1 MTLAIFDTHTHLND
15 ADLFD
20 NAEELIQR
28 AEDAGVVRLLVPGYD
43 QESSRR
49 AMELASRF
57 PGVYAAVGIHPHDA
71 KTATEK
77 DFSDLENWANDQKV
91 VAIGEIGLDYH
102 YDNSP
107 RDVQAEVFKR
117 QMEIAK
123 QKGLPIVI
131 HDREAHADVLAL
143 IKEVS
148 PLIAGGIMHSYSGS
162 VEMAMECMKLGFY
175 LSFSGPLTFKNAKKP
190 REVAAALPLDRILVE
205 TDAPYLTPEPYRGKQ
220 NEPANVRLVIEKL
233 MEIREESPDVIARAV
248 YQNSLRVFQLQ
259 E

>member
-20 NAEELIQR
+20 NSAELIQR
-28 AEDAGVVRLLVPGYD
+28 AQDAGVVRMLVPGYD

-49 AMELASRF
+49 AMELANRF

-77 DFSDLENWANDQKV
+77 DFTDLEDWASDPKV

-107 RDVQAEVFKR
+107 RDVQAEVFRR

-131 HDREAHADVLAL
+131 HDREAHADVMAL
-143 IKEVS
+143 VKEAS

-162 VEMAMECMKLGFY
+162 VEMAMECIKLGFY

-190 REVAAALPLDRILVE
+190 REVAAALPLDRLLVE

-220 NEPANVRLVIEKL
+220 NEPANVRLVLDKL
-233 MEIREESPDVIARAV
+233 IEIRDETPDDIARAV
-248 YQNSLRVFQLQ
+248 YHNALRVFQLQ

>member
-20 NAEELIQR
+20 NSAELIQR
-28 AEDAGVVRLLVPGYD
+28 AQDAGVVRMLVPGYD

-49 AMELASRF
+49 AMELANRF

-77 DFSDLENWANDQKV
+77 DFTDLEDWASDPKV

-107 RDVQAEVFKR
+107 RDVQAEVFRR

-131 HDREAHADVLAL
+131 HDREAHADVMAL
-143 IKEVS
+143 VKEAS

-162 VEMAMECMKLGFY
+162 VEMAMECIKLGFY

-190 REVAAALPLDRILVE
+190 REVAAALRLDRLLVE

-220 NEPANVRLVIEKL
+220 NEPANVRLVLDKL
-233 MEIREESPDVIARAV
+233 IEIRDETPDDIAHAV
-248 YQNSLRVFQLQ
+248 YHNALRVFQLQ